1 MKKRTEKNVTNRP
14 SHKPTAEQREQVEA
28 MAGFGIPHDDI
39 ARVIGIESPTLRK
52 HYRDELDQGQ
62 TKANT
67 KVARNLFT
75 IATGTG
81 REAVTA
87 AIFWLKVRA
96 GWSEY
101 TPHPLPPPLGK
112 KQQAELDAVTS
123 AKGTE
128 WSELVH

>member
-1 MKKRTEKNVTNRP
+1 MPRKGFE
-14 SHKPTAEQREQVEA
+14 PTKEQRQQVDA
-28 MAGFGIPHDDI
+28 MAAYGVPAESI
-39 ARVIGIESPTLRK
+39 ARVLAISKPTLLK
-52 HYRDELDQGQ
+52 YFRDELDTGHI
-62 TKANT
+62 KANSA
-67 KVARNLFT
+67 VAQSLFRK
-75 IATGTG
+75 ATGEG
-81 REAVTA
+81 SQSVTA

-101 TPHPLPPPLGK
+101 APHPLPVPLGK